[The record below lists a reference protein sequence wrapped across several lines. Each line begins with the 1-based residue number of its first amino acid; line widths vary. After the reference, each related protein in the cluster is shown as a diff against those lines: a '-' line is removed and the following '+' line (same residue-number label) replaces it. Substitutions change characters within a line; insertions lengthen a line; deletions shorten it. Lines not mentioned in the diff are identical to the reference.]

1 MSVSRDEVV
10 RIAGLA
16 ELDVEEEELDTLVA
30 QLSRIVD
37 YVAQLQEV
45 PAGEALRPFT
55 SGPDALRLRSD
66 EVKPSPLAFGPD
78 RMAPVF
84 KDGFFV
90 VPRLGQFEDGG
101 E

>member
-10 RIAGLA
+10 RIAQLA
-16 ELDVEEEELDTLVA
+16 ELEMEDEGLSTLVEH
-30 QLSRIVD
+30 LSRILD

-55 SGPDALRLRSD
+55 SGPDALRLRPD
-66 EVKPSPLAFGPD
+66 EVKPSALAFGPD
-78 RMAPVF
+78 RMATAF
-84 KDGFFV
+84 RDGFFV